1 MDIFDSG
8 TRFETGDNSTIQHKQ
23 PVNYAV
29 TTLNGQ
35 LRVGFYSQR
44 CHNVESIV
52 SSVVKEASQ
61 REPRMPAMLLRLHFH
76 DCFAQGCDGSILIDN
91 GNQAEKNAFGHE
103 GLEGFA
109 EIQKAK
115 TQLEAQCPGVVSCAD
130 IVALAARDAVVLA
143 GGPFYEVETGRRDG
157 RVSDVSFAAKMP
169 DVDDSIDVLKGK
181 FKTKGFTEKDLVILS
196 GAHTIGTTACFF
208 MPRRLYNFTG
218 KLDADPSINP
228 KFLPEL
234 KSKCPKNGNI
244 NVRISLDNGSERNF
258 DDQILHNIKNGFAVI
273 ASDARLYG
281 DEITRAVV
289 DSYLQTQKSN
299 SNSSSFGKDFGLAM
313 VKLGRLDVKT
323 GLLGEIRKRRHIY
336 CAYPCMPVAYRR
348 HTNRLLED
356 YLIDTLF

>member
-1 MDIFDSG
+1 MALLKKNAKSFIKLISIICFL
-8 TRFETGDNSTIQHKQ
+8 Q
-23 PVNYAV
+23 V
-29 TTLNGQ
+29 TALNGQ

-76 DCFAQGCDGSILIDN
+76 DCFVQGCDGSILIDHVK
-91 GNQAEKNAFGHE
+91 QAEKNAFGHE

-115 TQLEAQCPGVVSCAD
+115 TQLEAKCPGVVSCAD

-157 RVSDVSFAAKMP
+157 KVSDLSFAAKMP
-169 DVDDSIDVLKGK
+169 EVDDSIEVLKEK

-208 MPRRLYNFTG
+208 MPKRLYNFTG

-234 KSKCPKNGNI
+234 RRKCPKNGNI
-244 NVRISLDNGSERNF
+244 NVRISLDNGSERKF

-273 ASDARLYG
+273 ASDARLY
-281 DEITRAVV
+281 DDNITRAVV
-289 DSYLQTQKSN
+289 DSYLQPQSPN
-299 SNSSSFGKDFGLAM
+299 RNSSSFGKDFGLAM
-313 VKLGRLDVKT
+313 VKLGRLEVKT
-323 GLLGEIRKRRHIY
+323 GLLGEIRKV
-336 CAYPCMPVAYRR
+336 C
-348 HTNRLLED
+348 NS
-356 YLIDTLF
+356 FNKK